1 MIQNK
6 HQYQVTQNKLKELEQ
21 GLVELLKIKE
31 ILRPRQ
37 FDARKNSLSG
47 MIKTLKQEIVE
58 YESLRKQQNPNQR
71 NRYLTT
77 E

>member
-1 MIQNK
+1 MIQNQ

-31 ILRPRQ
+31 TLRPRQ

-47 MIKTLKQEIVE
+47 MIKTLKQEILA
-58 YESLRKQQNPNQR
+58 SSR
-71 NRYLTT
+71 
-77 E
+77 